1 MSAWDELD
9 LSGQASRRRK
19 QGNLNTGEFVSNEP
33 CTYRKDDLLAGGAP
47 PSNLGPRSSPGRRI
61 KPPIDREALAAV

>member
-33 CTYRKDDLLAGGAP
+33 CTYRKTTFSRAGAA
-47 PSNLGPRSSPGRRI
+47 LELRPRSSPGRRI